1 MYDSGTSH
9 SLKTPQGTSEGAE
22 CSPQIAGSTSSAVLT
37 WHLKQELRDCMLS
50 RLQRVKSVYF
60 SNITVMESANSESG
74 SNYVHKI

>member
-1 MYDSGTSH
+1 
-9 SLKTPQGTSEGAE
+9 
-22 CSPQIAGSTSSAVLT
+22 
-37 WHLKQELRDCMLS
+37 MLS